1 MANKKYKLTCPA
13 IGYED
18 TVEAIDSDIATVD
31 ALTDIGM
38 NIHEYIKVD
47 VEEVTEDEAKKL
59 DAQYYQENKK

>member
-1 MANKKYKLTCPA
+1 MADKNKKYKVTCPA

-47 VEEVTEDEAKKL
+47 VEEVTNEK
-59 DAQYYQENKK
+59 